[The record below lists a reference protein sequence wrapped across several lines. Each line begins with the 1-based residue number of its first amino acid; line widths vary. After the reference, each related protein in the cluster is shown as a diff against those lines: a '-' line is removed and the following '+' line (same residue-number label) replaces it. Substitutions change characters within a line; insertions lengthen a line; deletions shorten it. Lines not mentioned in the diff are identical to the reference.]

1 MVLSYGD
8 FLYPFSVSLNGKV
21 LQIRL
26 FNLITIKEYK
36 SSSLRLPIKTNYLS
50 EHISTYFKYFS
61 LLACWK
67 NKKKKP
73 VYRVDLVMNNDFF
86 LLRLTD
92 ENLHRLRKF
101 INTNK
106 LVAEEGLEPPTR
118 GL

>member
-1 MVLSYGD
+1 MILTYGD
-8 FLYPFSVSLNGKV
+8 LLFPFSVSINGKK

-26 FNLITIKEYK
+26 LNLITIKEYK
-36 SSSLRLPIKTNYLS
+36 PSSLRMPIRTNYLS
-50 EHISTYFKYFS
+50 ESLSTYFKYFS

-73 VYRVDLVMNNDFF
+73 VYRVDLVKDNDFF

-92 ENLHRLRKF
+92 SNLYKLRRF
-101 INTNK
+101 INRV
-106 LVAEEGLEPPTR
+106 VAEEGLEPPTR